1 MKLTLQQHYDLIKKG
16 QGTKDIFL
24 KEAKSLFPQYVPSNA
39 SVDSAISSLKY
50 KGIIS
55 ESAPVKT
62 EQTDWFKL
70 FETKMAEAKAE
81 EKNPTKEVV
90 DMETRGFDYKDKDNV
105 DNVYGQAFLTGLYA
119 EMKDEKNEGKSLD
132 DLKKIVAKNLKKD
145 CNHYVKDGQF
155 GVKGLGYTQ
164 YPSDKSLKENL
175 DINDP
180 VLMKMRAKS
189 QPIKTKPQPSKN
201 QSKINQLLKQR
212 ERLMFDMEQEAE
224 PEGGSIADEYGDEL
238 AKIDKALAKLRGN
251 NQDKTYQKLSYE
263 EFNNFNPLKENKPK
277 INEGYGMS
285 LEDAKAEAQRIAT
298 EENVVQHV
306 EETREGSGEYRVSDW
321 YDSDLTVATYDHN
334 GILSEDNNLTKES
347 HTDNP
352 DDIYYVV
359 YGGAGFYEV
368 WEGDVKVKGGFLS
381 QEEAQKHADM
391 ENEKDGLGEN
401 MDKPLFRTPVQT
413 VDSDVSSV
421 MDQAYEEY
429 ISLYPMEDIDFVEWL
444 KNTPEGQKYF
454 TQAQTS
460 LEETLMPYKVG
471 DVLFDEEKN
480 QTVKI
485 TRIEGDKIFAKKYNS
500 NEDEYEVTLDKL
512 TVDESKITES
522 YNSEGPGL
530 NVYPSTSEDL
540 RELLHWLPTSDYHA
554 EDLKDEDGS
563 TYLFFPE
570 EESTLDALETALQ
583 EEFDIAD
590 ISVRFERN
598 IYENEISEISSMYY
612 PKRDVESNEDKN
624 PYALYKNH
632 PQFKEAEEAITS
644 ALRTATEWRDI
655 QGTLDNY
662 REVGA
667 DDTASREKIYAIFK
681 SKIMLDEDEY
691 DNKEK
696 GISKPVSKSEFED
709 WLRLMKL
716 AQTNPK
722 AYKKEIE
729 QNKIKAGIKEEYNY
743 LELSDKTIS
752 YEDPQYGELDLIYD
766 NNKSL
771 IHAINIWNHKLSS
784 DELKKLDIKLFD
796 RIESFL
802 KKSIKEN
809 LNENLQKRLKEI
821 EQQSEVT
828 AVESKLSQIDEEISK
843 RQNKLNMVA
852 ENDDLAELVD
862 KKATAKLKK
871 EIKLLEKKKKQY
883 TKIYEKITKKS
894 KKELLDESDDQ
905 PTEEQL
911 SQMKD
916 ELESY
921 VDTVGNY
928 EEAVDMYIEKH
939 PEDEKH
945 RTTLLGLA
953 EPLF

>member
-119 EMKDEKNEGKSLD
+119 EMNDIKNKEKELE

-164 YPSDKSLKENL
+164 YPSDKSLKE
-175 DINDP
+175 
-180 VLMKMRAKS
+180 
-189 QPIKTKPQPSKN
+189 SK

-212 ERLMFDMEQEAE
+212 EQLMFDMEQEVE

-352 DDIYYVV
+352 DDIYYVI

-401 MDKPLFRTPVQT
+401 MDKPLFKTPVQT

-485 TRIEGDKIFAKKYNS
+485 TRIEGDRIYVRRYEDSAILGQMPEYWVKS
-500 NEDEYEVTLDKL
+500 NDL
-512 TVDESKITES
+512 TVDESKINEISSMYYPKQDIES
-522 YNSEGPGL
+522 GL
-530 NVYPSTSEDL
+530 NVYPSTPDDL
-540 RELLHWLPTSDYHA
+540 RELLRWLPTSDYHA
-554 EDLKDEDGS
+554 EDLKDVNGNV
-563 TYLFFPE
+563 YLFFPE
-570 EESTLDALETALQ
+570 EKLMLDALETALQ
-583 EEFDIAD
+583 EEFDLAD
-590 ISVRFERN
+590 ISVRFEMN
-598 IYENEISEISSMYY
+598 VYESEI
-612 PKRDVESNEDKN
+612 NE
-624 PYALYKNH
+624 
-632 PQFKEAEEAITS
+632 
-644 ALRTATEWRDI
+644 
-655 QGTLDNY
+655 
-662 REVGA
+662 
-667 DDTASREKIYAIFK
+667 
-681 SKIMLDEDEY
+681 EY
-691 DNKEK
+691 DEEEEEEEDYNDIEYL
-696 GISKPVSKSEFED
+696 KSELYRL
-709 WLRLMKL
+709 LRLRNNYGTKGVDSQIDHL
-716 AQTNPK
+716 EK
-722 AYKKEIE
+722 R
-729 QNKIKAGIKEEYNY
+729 IKY
-743 LELSDKTIS
+743 LQD
-752 YEDPQYGELDLIYD
+752 
-766 NNKSL
+766 NKS
-771 IHAINIWNHKLSS
+771 S
-784 DELKKLDIKLFD
+784 
-796 RIESFL
+796 
-802 KKSIKEN
+802 

-828 AVESKLSQIDEEISK
+828 AVESKLNQIDEEISK

-894 KKELLDESDDQ
+894 KKELLDESDNQ

>member
-90 DMETRGFDYKDKDNV
+90 DMETRGFDYKDKDNI

-119 EMKDEKNEGKSLD
+119 EMNDIKNKEKELD

-164 YPSDKSLKENL
+164 YPSDKSLKESMYAMLGGESPFDDSTMRKMIVEPNL
-175 DINDP
+175 GPNYKAYI
-180 VLMKMRAKS
+180 
-189 QPIKTKPQPSKN
+189 
-201 QSKINQLLKQR
+201 
-212 ERLMFDMEQEAE
+212 MFDEPKGEYDKMKAKYASDTTGWKNLYRSSSYQGYANISPDGKVIKASILGNGGIIGAIYVKDEAD
-224 PEGGSIADEYGDEL
+224 DETRKKMINYVKG
-238 AKIDKALAKLRGN
+238 
-251 NQDKTYQKLSYE
+251 
-263 EFNNFNPLKENKPK
+263 LKENKPK

-298 EENVVQHV
+298 EEGVVQHV
-306 EETREGSGEYRVSDW
+306 EETRKGSGEYRISDW

-334 GILSEDNNLTKES
+334 GTLSEDNNLTKES

-368 WEGDVKVKGGFLS
+368 WEGDVKIKGGFLS
-381 QEEAQKHADM
+381 KEEAQKHADM
-391 ENEKDGLGEN
+391 ENEKDGLAEGIYHDNFEYRMRDKVRINRDLTSDPLNKQGQIGILVGYLLDSDTAEIEFEDGETGLYQMGTFKHIELEEN
-401 MDKPLFRTPVQT
+401 MDKPLFKTPIKT
-413 VDSDVSSV
+413 INPDVSSI
-421 MDQAYEEY
+421 MDYAYEEY
-429 ISLYPMEDIDFVEWL
+429 ISLHPMEEIDFVEWL
-444 KNTPEGQKYF
+444 KSTPEGQKYF

-460 LEETLMPYKVG
+460 LKETLMPYKVG

-480 QTVKI
+480 QTIKI

-500 NEDEYEVTLDKL
+500 NEDEYEITLDKL

-522 YNSEGPGL
+522 YNNFYYPEESGL
-530 NVYPSTSEDL
+530 NVYPSTPDDL
-540 RELLHWLPTSDYHA
+540 RELLRWLPTSDFYA
-554 EDLKDEDGS
+554 EDLKDGDGS

-570 EESTLDALETALQ
+570 EESLLDALEMALQ
-583 EEFDIAD
+583 KEFDMAD
-590 ISVRFERN
+590 ISVRFEMN
-598 IYENEISEISSMYY
+598 IYENKSLNENLQKRLKETQNIDDFIDVLVDMAIENNIISSEDINDNRV
-612 PKRDVESNEDKN
+612 RD
-624 PYALYKNH
+624 ALYDVWDEMG
-632 PQFKEAEEAITS
+632 FEDYKETG
-644 ALRTATEWRDI
+644 
-655 QGTLDNY
+655 Q
-662 REVGA
+662 
-667 DDTASREKIYAIFK
+667 
-681 SKIMLDEDEY
+681 
-691 DNKEK
+691 
-696 GISKPVSKSEFED
+696 GISTSDYNGALEMFKNMIKS
-709 WLRLMKL
+709 
-716 AQTNPK
+716 
-722 AYKKEIE
+722 
-729 QNKIKAGIKEEYNY
+729 
-743 LELSDKTIS
+743 S
-752 YEDPQYGELDLIYD
+752 
-766 NNKSL
+766 
-771 IHAINIWNHKLSS
+771 
-784 DELKKLDIKLFD
+784 
-796 RIESFL
+796 
-802 KKSIKEN
+802 